1 VISYKYKIVACK
13 SEVVLIKNTDKQLI
27 SQLIEVVNKRKDLGE
42 KVKKVKLIDLLL
54 GTHYWA

>member
-42 KVKKVKLIDLLL
+42 KVNKVKLIDLLL